1 MTSYILHR
9 LLLMIPVLWGV
20 LTITFFLSRLAPGDP
35 AEAMAGQRATEAQ
48 KQAIREHYGF
58 DQPLLMQYG
67 KYMFRV
73 LQGDLGLSY
82 DSHRPVTGIILEK
95 FPNTARLAVSA
106 MMIAIILGISAGM
119 LSALLPN
126 TWVGRVTMVF
136 ALLGIS
142 TPVFWL
148 GLLLIYFFSIEL
160 QWLPP
165 SGYGNGGIA
174 YLVLPAIA
182 LGTQSVA
189 FLARMTRASMLE
201 IMGEQYITSARARGV
216 SEFSLI
222 GKHAFF
228 NAIIPIITILG
239 MDFASYL
246 SGSVLTEKVFSWPG
260 LGRQMVTAISQR
272 DYPLINGIVI
282 FFSMIFIFI
291 NLLVDILY
299 AWLDPR
305 IRYD

>member
-1 MTSYILHR
+1 
-9 LLLMIPVLWGV
+9 MIPVLWGV

-126 TWVGRVTMVF
+126 TWVDRVTMVF

-246 SGSVLTEKVFSWPG
+246 SGSVLIRRFSDG
-260 LGRQMVTAISQR
+260 LQAVTAISQR

-282 FFSMIFIFI
+282 FS
-291 NLLVDILY
+291 L
-299 AWLDPR
+299 
-305 IRYD
+305 